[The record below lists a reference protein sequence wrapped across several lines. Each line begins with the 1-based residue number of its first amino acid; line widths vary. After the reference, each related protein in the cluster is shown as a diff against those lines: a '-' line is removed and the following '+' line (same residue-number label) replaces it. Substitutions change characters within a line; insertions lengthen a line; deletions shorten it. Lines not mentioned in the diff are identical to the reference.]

1 MSQNESHGSI
11 LVDTGDV
18 SAASTRGALPPYQ
31 PSPTM
36 HTYGRFLATIYAG
49 AGLVSLAVYW
59 VFQTAP

>member
-1 MSQNESHGSI
+1 
-11 LVDTGDV
+11 
-18 SAASTRGALPPYQ
+18 
-31 PSPTM
+31 M